1 MVNVSDKFLLKIKEN
16 LKSNGMNSED
26 FVICIICRD
35 VEGGVTIDFAIMPL
49 YIFEDRKNPDA
60 PRSEKLPFSPFLLYK
75 KLGCWIVSDNGAF
88 FHLINS
94 RITIDKEGNIV
105 IKRLPEDSKYNLC
118 TFVGECLIEHMKN
131 EKLTK
136 KTLANY
142 LKVSLFKLNKIFK
155 GTFNL
160 SVTELLAISM
170 EFEGTNKVSK
180 YFVMTEKIVE
190 KKYSDDFND
199 YS

>member
-1 MVNVSDKFLLKIKEN
+1 MVNVSDKFLLKMKEIM
-16 LKSNGMNSED
+16 KSNGMNPED

-35 VEGGVTIDFAIMPL
+35 VEGGVTLDFAIMPL
-49 YIFEDRKNPDA
+49 YVFEDRKNPDA
-60 PRSEKLPFSPFLLYK
+60 LHSEKIPFRPFLLYK

-94 RITIDKEGNIV
+94 KITINEEGNV
-105 IKRLPEDSKYNLC
+105 LVKKLPEDSKDNLK
-118 TFVGECLIEHMKN
+118 TFVGECLVEHMKN

-142 LKVSLFKLNKIFK
+142 LKVSLYKLNKILK

-160 SVTELLAISM
+160 SIKELLTISM

-190 KKYSDDFND
+190 EKSYDDLDDFF
-199 YS
+199 